1 MLPKQH
7 TLVPTHKYKTHKQL
21 QHKYCTK
28 RLSLGHPTFKMSA
41 GLRAVLFFLFC
52 IFDDGQ
58 AWTTFCV
65 STSSSEGC
73 RTLDNYVENQSFFQ
87 LNDVKFDFEVGRHYL
102 HSQLVLDHSQTN
114 LTLAGVQG
122 DGQVVIHCPVNA
134 SFVFKNVVNLSLFN
148 LTIEC
153 CGHLYQWHTHSTTAA
168 LVFLGGRNIL
178 IQGVTFNLSL
188 GAMHFENVTGE
199 IQVSQSTFYKSSNP
213 YGFITAACKFRF
225 LECSSAESTSLD
237 VTNSHFIGN
246 NALVGKHRGCHKK
259 NIQAGGAVF
268 STYCP
273 DINVTFDGVVF
284 HGNKGCFGG
293 GLTLNLGSTKERFKN
308 QVQIRHSSFSNN
320 YALYGAAAVIDI
332 YYNCVQ
338 KKSIANL
345 TTLPQLVYIHD
356 TNFTSNT
363 GKYNGGALYIRHK
376 ESSKLCTAGKVIIE
390 DCKFI
395 GNSLHTVGGVAI
407 FNINYLAYS
416 VTPHVVP
423 QFYVI
428 VTGCQLEGNYLQN
441 NSYGNSGSGAIITEY
456 NPHFELHNTS
466 IVHNKCSGV
475 VATASNVIFRGNV
488 EISHNLASS
497 GGGVVLCSGAIMYFS
512 KNAQLTIAH
521 NNALHLGGGILVE
534 YACQQAKPIC
544 FFQHLHHN
552 KENTTAVVNM
562 VNNNASRSGSNLY
575 GGSVDSCIILKSPQT
590 YDKVNSSRIF
600 DKLFNTA
607 QLDPH
612 SITSTPTRACF
623 CNDDVPDCRN
633 KSKTL
638 EVAPG
643 GDINVKLILVGQRF
657 SPTPG
662 NLAATPSLG
671 LKIKHSTYVHVS
683 ELNATCTNVMF
694 AIESD
699 RTKNYGQI
707 KLSVSTTSDISFTEH
722 LKSYMPIWLEVVLMP
737 CSFGFIFKHS
747 WCGCKYLHYH
757 KIHCNSSAKTFK
769 TYASSL
775 AWLGSHR
782 QKNITY
788 LAVSD
793 FCPPAF
799 CHHEET
805 IIQSEQYDLRNQD
818 GCCQKSRTGILC
830 GACTSNASLILGS
843 NDCVENC
850 SYRGLFL
857 ILLFLVL
864 GVFLVL
870 FLTLFDLTVAEGTIG
885 GILFYANV
893 VQINSDVYFS
903 STKFRRF
910 SLVCKTFIAWLN
922 LDFGIPVCFYSGM
935 NSYDKTWFQYLFP
948 LYIWLIAGAII
959 FASKKNIKIAALL
972 RSNCIKVLSTLIL
985 LSYAKMTRLTME
997 IFRYHRVY
1005 LYPNQ
1010 DNQSQTYYKW
1020 ALDGKMDYFSHE
1032 HLPLFVAGVVTAV
1045 VLAPYTMCLLFM
1057 RRLYKHS
1064 NYRILWWINKWRPF
1078 FDTYVGSYNEKWY
1091 CWTGVQLLARIIVLV
1106 ANEAQSK
1113 LLVSSITTLVVVLL
1127 LLAMQWWGELKVYRK
1142 RWLNLLEGVSLL
1154 NLAFLQLAVVYSFK
1168 TYSRTILPYVSV
1180 VLTMVLFV
1188 GVVIYH
1194 GYRQL
1199 FSSSYFKERARVKLI
1214 SNNSLLPPLS
1224 DTEETE
1230 SFPTDSGNGNTSR
1243 LSCFFV
1249 HDREPLLVKDD

>member
-1 MLPKQH
+1 MYQTH
-7 TLVPTHKYKTHKQL
+7 EQFRHKYGI
-21 QHKYCTK
+21 K

-41 GLRAVLFFLFC
+41 GLRAVIFSLFC
-52 IFDDGQ
+52 IFDGGQ
-58 AWTTFCV
+58 AWTTYCV
-65 STSSSEGC
+65 STNRSEEC
-73 RTLDNYVENQSFFQ
+73 RTLDNYVENQSFFRWS
-87 LNDVKFDFEVGRHYL
+87 DVEFDFEVGRHYL

-122 DGQVVIHCPVNA
+122 DGQVVIHCPVSA

-148 LTIEC
+148 LTIEY

-168 LVFLGGRNIL
+168 LVFLGGHNIL

-199 IQVSQSTFYKSSNP
+199 IKVSQSTFYKSSNP
-213 YGFITAACKFRF
+213 YGFITAACNFRF
-225 LECSSAESTSLD
+225 LECNSTSLN

-259 NIQAGGAVF
+259 HIQAGGAVF

-273 DINVTFDGVVF
+273 DINATFDGVVF

-293 GLTLNLGSTKERFKN
+293 GLTVNLGSTKERFKN

-332 YYNCVQ
+332 YYNCIQ

-345 TTLPQLVYIHD
+345 NMLPQLVYIHD

-363 GKYNGGALYIRHK
+363 GKYNGGALYIRHQ
-376 ESSKLCTAGKVIIE
+376 ESSKLCTAGIVTIE
-390 DCKFI
+390 DCEFI
-395 GNSLHTVGGVAI
+395 RNSLQTVGGVAI

-423 QFYVI
+423 QFYII
-428 VTGCQLEGNYLQN
+428 VTRCLLEGNYLQKN
-441 NSYGNSGSGAIITEY
+441 QYGNSGSGAILTEH

-466 IVHNKCSGV
+466 IVRNNCSGV

-512 KNAQLTIAH
+512 KTAQLTIAH

-534 YACQQAKPIC
+534 YACRQAKPIC

-552 KENTTAVVNM
+552 RKKTTAVVDL
-562 VNNNASRSGSNLY
+562 VNNTANYSGNNLY
-575 GGSVDSCIILKSPQT
+575 GGSVDSCIILNSPKK
-590 YDKVNSSRIF
+590 YGNINSSRIF
-600 DKLFNTA
+600 DNLFTTPH
-607 QLDPH
+607 QYPH

-623 CNDDVPDCRN
+623 CGDDDLPECN
-633 KSKTL
+633 KTNITKK
-638 EVAPG
+638 VAPG
-643 GDINVKLILVGQRF
+643 GEIMVNLVLVGQRH

-662 NLAATPSLG
+662 NLEAKPNAG
-671 LKIKHSTYVHVS
+671 LKFKHNSYVS
-683 ELNATCTNVMF
+683 KLTETCTNVTF
-694 AIESD
+694 SIESD
-699 RTKNYGQI
+699 RTKKSSTI
-707 KLSVSTTSDISFTEH
+707 KLFVSTTRDISFTEH
-722 LKSYMPIWLEVVLMP
+722 LKSYMPICVHVVLMP

-747 WCGCKYLHYH
+747 WCGCKYLHHY
-757 KIHCNSSAKTFK
+757 KIHCNSSTSTFK
-769 TYASSL
+769 IYASSL
-775 AWLGSHR
+775 AWLGVHR
-782 QKNITY
+782 QNNITY
-788 LAVSD
+788 LAVTD

-805 IIQSEQYDLRNQD
+805 SIIHSEQLINQD
-818 GCCQKSRTGILC
+818 GKKRCQKNRMGILC
-830 GACTSNASLILGS
+830 GACTPNASLILGS

-857 ILLFLVL
+857 ILLFLML
-864 GVFLVL
+864 GLFLVL

-922 LDFGIPVCFYSGM
+922 LDLGIPVCFYPGM

-1010 DNQSQTYYKW
+1010 NNQSQTYYKW

-1045 VLAPYTMCLLFM
+1045 VLAPYTICLLFI
-1057 RRLYKHS
+1057 RRLYKYS

-1091 CWTGVQLLARIIVLV
+1091 CWTGVQLLARIMVLV

-1113 LLVSSITTLVVVLL
+1113 LLVSSITTLVIVLL

-1168 TYSRTILPYVSV
+1168 TYSRTILPHFSV

-1188 GVVIYH
+1188 GVVFYH

-1199 FSSSYFKERARVKLI
+1199 FSFSYFKERAGVKMI
-1214 SNNSLLPPLS
+1214 SSNSLLPPL

-1230 SFPTDSGNGNTSR
+1230 SFPTNSGNGNTSR
-1243 LSCFFV
+1243 LSCFT
-1249 HDREPLLVKDD
+1249 DEREPLLVKDD

>member
-1 MLPKQH
+1 
-7 TLVPTHKYKTHKQL
+7 
-21 QHKYCTK
+21 
-28 RLSLGHPTFKMSA
+28 MSA
-41 GLRAVLFFLFC
+41 GLRAVLFSLFC
-52 IFDDGQ
+52 IFDGGQ
-58 AWTTFCV
+58 AWTTYCV
-65 STSSSEGC
+65 STNSSEEC
-73 RTLDNYVENQSFFQ
+73 RTLDNYVENQSFFRWS
-87 LNDVKFDFEVGRHYL
+87 DVEFDFEVGRHYL
-102 HSQLVLDHSQTN
+102 HSQLVLNHSQTN

-148 LTIEC
+148 LTIEY
-153 CGHLYQWHTHSTTAA
+153 CGHLYQWHTHSPTAA

-178 IQGVTFNLSL
+178 IQGVTFNSSL

-199 IQVSQSTFYKSSNP
+199 IKVSQSTFYKSSNP
-213 YGFITAACKFRF
+213 YSFITAACNFRF
-225 LECSSAESTSLD
+225 LECNSTSLN

-246 NALVGKHRGCHKK
+246 KALVGKPRGCHKK

-284 HGNKGCFGG
+284 QGNKGCFGG
-293 GLTLNLGSTKERFKN
+293 GLTLHLGSTKERFKN

-345 TTLPQLVYIHD
+345 TVLPQLVNIHD
-356 TNFTSNT
+356 TNFISNT
-363 GKYNGGALYIRHK
+363 GQKNGGALYIRHQ
-376 ESSKLCTAGKVIIE
+376 ESSKLCTAGNVTIE
-390 DCKFI
+390 DSKFI
-395 GNSLHTVGGVAI
+395 RNSLCTVGGVAI

-423 QFYVI
+423 QFCVI
-428 VTGCQLEGNYLQN
+428 VTRCLLKDNYLQN
-441 NSYGNSGSGAIITEY
+441 NRYNNSGSGAILTER

-466 IVHNKCSGV
+466 IVRNNCSGV

-512 KNAQLTIAH
+512 KNANLTIAH

-552 KENTTAVVNM
+552 KENTTAVVNL
-562 VNNNASRSGSNLY
+562 VNNTASRSGSNLY
-575 GGSVDSCIILKSPQT
+575 GGSVDSCIILNSPQI
-590 YDKVNSSRIF
+590 YDKVDSSRIF
-600 DKLFNTA
+600 DKLFNTD
-607 QLDPH
+607 QLDSY
-612 SITSTPTRACF
+612 SITSTPIRACF
-623 CNDDVPDCRN
+623 CNDDNNTDCTN

-638 EVAPG
+638 KVAPG
-643 GDINVKLILVGQRF
+643 GEIHMNLVLVGQRL

-662 NLAATPSLG
+662 NLAAKPNSG
-671 LKIKHSTYVHVS
+671 LKLNHSMYVQVS
-683 ELNATCTNVMF
+683 NLNATCTNVTF

-699 RTKNYGQI
+699 RTKKHGKI
-707 KLSVSTTSDISFTEH
+707 TLSVSTTSDISFTEH
-722 LKSYMPIWLEVVLMP
+722 LESYMPIHVHVVLMP
-737 CSFGFIFKHS
+737 CSFGFIFNNRR
-747 WCGCKYLHYH
+747 CDCKYLYHY
-757 KIHCNSSAKTFK
+757 KILCNSSTKTFK
-769 TYASSL
+769 ICVSSL
-775 AWLGSHR
+775 AWLGTHH
-782 QKNITY
+782 QNYTTY

-799 CHHEET
+799 CHLEET
-805 IIQSEQYDLRNQD
+805 SIHSEHHDLRNQD
-818 GCCQKSRTGILC
+818 KKKRCQKNRMGILC
-830 GACTSNASLILGS
+830 GACTPNASLILGS

-864 GVFLVL
+864 GLFLVL
-870 FLTLFDLTVAEGTIG
+870 FLTLFDITVAEGTIG

-893 VQINSDVYFS
+893 IQINSDVYFS

-922 LDFGIPVCFYSGM
+922 LDLGIPVCFYPGM
-935 NSYDKTWFQYLFP
+935 NSYDKMWFQYLFP

-1005 LYPNQ
+1005 LYPNHN
-1010 DNQSQTYYKW
+1010 NQSQTYYKW

-1032 HLPLFVAGVVTAV
+1032 HLPLFVTGVVTAV
-1045 VLAPYTMCLLFM
+1045 VLAPYMMCLLFI

-1078 FDTYVGSYNEKWY
+1078 FDTYVGSYNDKWY

-1168 TYSRTILPYVSV
+1168 THSRTMLPHFSV

-1199 FSSSYFKERARVKLI
+1199 FSFSYFKERAGMKLI
-1214 SNNSLLPPLS
+1214 SSTSLLPPL

-1230 SFPTDSGNGNTSR
+1230 SFPTNSGNGNTSR
-1243 LSCFFV
+1243 LSCFTD
-1249 HDREPLLVKDD
+1249 DREPLLVKDD

>member
-1 MLPKQH
+1 MYLKHH

-21 QHKYCTK
+21 QHKYYTK

-41 GLRAVLFFLFC
+41 GLRAVLFSLFC
-52 IFDDGQ
+52 IFDGGQ
-58 AWTTFCV
+58 AWTTYCV
-65 STSSSEGC
+65 STNSSEEC
-73 RTLDNYVENQSFFQ
+73 RTLDNYVENQSFFRWS
-87 LNDVKFDFEVGRHYL
+87 DVKFDFEVGRHYL

-122 DGQVVIHCPVNA
+122 DGQVVIHCPANA
-134 SFVFKNVVNLSLFN
+134 SIFFKNVVNLSLFN
-148 LTIEC
+148 LTIEY
-153 CGHLYQWHTHSTTAA
+153 CGHLYQWYTHSTTAA

-178 IQGVTFNLSL
+178 IQGVTFNSSL
-188 GAMHFENVTGE
+188 EAMHFENVTGE
-199 IQVSQSTFYKSSNP
+199 IQVSKSTFYNSSNP
-213 YGFITAACKFRF
+213 YSFITAACNFRF
-225 LECSSAESTSLD
+225 LKCSSTSLNITD
-237 VTNSHFIGN
+237 SHFIS
-246 NALVGKHRGCHKK
+246 NALEEESTECHKK

-268 STYCP
+268 STNCA
-273 DINVTFDGVVF
+273 DIKATFDGVVF

-308 QVQIRHSSFSNN
+308 QVQIRQSSFSNN
-320 YALYGAAAVIDI
+320 YARYGAAAVIDI
-332 YYNCVQ
+332 YYNCMRE
-338 KKSIANL
+338 KPSANL
-345 TTLPQLVYIHD
+345 TVLPQLVYIRD

-376 ESSKLCTAGKVIIE
+376 ESSKFCTAGNITIE
-390 DCKFI
+390 DCEFI
-395 GNSLHTVGGVAI
+395 GNSLQTFGGVVI
-407 FNINYLAYS
+407 FNINYFAYS

-428 VTGCQLEGNYLQN
+428 VTRCQLEDNYLQDN
-441 NSYGNSGSGAIITEY
+441 PYGKSGSGTIVTEY

-512 KNAQLTIAH
+512 ENAQLTIAY
-521 NNALHLGGGILVE
+521 NKALHLGGGILVE

-552 KENTTAVVNM
+552 KENTTAVVNL
-562 VNNNASRSGSNLY
+562 VNNTANRSGSNLY

-607 QLDPH
+607 QLDNN

-623 CNDDVPDCRN
+623 CNGDNAPVCKN
-633 KSKTL
+633 TSKTL
-638 EVAPG
+638 KVAPG
-643 GDINVKLILVGQRF
+643 GNITVNLVLVGQRL

-662 NLAATPSLG
+662 NLEAKPNSG
-671 LKIKHSTYVHVS
+671 LKFTHNKYLS
-683 ELNATCTNVMF
+683 ELYATCTNVTF
-694 AIESD
+694 TIESS
-699 RTKNYGQI
+699 TKQNHSSI
-707 KLSVSTTSDISFTEH
+707 KLFVSTISDVSFTED
-722 LKSYMPIWLEVVLMP
+722 LKSHMYIWLDVTLMP
-737 CSFGFIFKHS
+737 CSFGFIFYQS
-747 WCGCKYLHYH
+747 WCSCKYLNYY
-757 KIHCNSSAKTFK
+757 KIYCRSSAKTFNI
-769 TYASSL
+769 YASSL

-782 QKNITY
+782 QNNITY

-805 IIQSEQYDLRNQD
+805 SIIHSEQLRNQD
-818 GCCQKSRTGILC
+818 GKKRCQKNRMGILC
-830 GACTSNASLILGS
+830 GACTPNASLILGS

-864 GVFLVL
+864 GLFLVL
-870 FLTLFDLTVAEGTIG
+870 FLTLFDITVAEGTIG

-893 VQINSDVYFS
+893 IQINSDVYFS

-922 LDFGIPVCFYSGM
+922 LDLGIPVCFYPGM
-935 NSYDKTWFQYLFP
+935 NSYDKMWFQYLFP

-1005 LYPNQ
+1005 LYPNHN
-1010 DNQSQTYYKW
+1010 NQSQTYYKW

-1078 FDTYVGSYNEKWY
+1078 FDTYVGSYNDKWY

-1113 LLVSSITTLVVVLL
+1113 LLVSSITTLVIVLL

-1168 TYSRTILPYVSV
+1168 TYSRTILPHFSV

-1188 GVVIYH
+1188 GVVFYH

-1199 FSSSYFKERARVKLI
+1199 FSFSYFKERAGVKLI
-1214 SNNSLLPPLS
+1214 SSNSLLPPL

-1230 SFPTDSGNGNTSR
+1230 SFPTNSGNGNTSH
-1243 LSCFFV
+1243 LSCFTD
-1249 HDREPLLVKDD
+1249 DREPLLVKDD